1 MYMYMLEYRV
11 GCTLSNIK
19 YDTLS
24 IDDSGLKCENL
35 LYNCIVCLYCFS
47 HKYFRC
53 NIFMQ
58 LNTDFC
64 P

>member
-11 GCTLSNIK
+11 GCTLTNIE
-19 YDTLS
+19 YDALS
-24 IDDSGLKCENL
+24 I

-47 HKYFRC
+47 HKYSRC